1 MRQPAVLFVCTG
13 NSVRSQMAEGLLRK
27 YAGDHFDV
35 YSAGLEPKGV
45 NPLAIEAMKETGVDI
60 ANQRSKSVT
69 EYLGKVAINHAVFV
83 CSNAE
88 ERCPRLWPGV
98 TQRLFWPFDDPAAA
112 EGTHEEKLAIFRE
125 VRDEIEGKILGW
137 LSEMRAAGELP
148 TSQK

>member
-1 MRQPAVLFVCTG
+1 
-13 NSVRSQMAEGLLRK
+13 MAEGLLRK
-27 YAGDHFDV
+27 CAGDQFDV
-35 YSAGLEPKGV
+35 YSAGLDPKGV
-45 NPLAIEAMKETGVDI
+45 NPLAVEAMKEIGIDI
-60 ANQRSKSVT
+60 SGQRSKSVT

-112 EGTHEEKLAIFRE
+112 AGTHDEKLAVFRD

-137 LSEMRAAGELP
+137 LAEMRTTGALP
-148 TSQK
+148 TAPD